1 VHPGCI
7 GMLASARKFGY
18 RSYEY
23 EARLVLAEIELQ
35 SHSAAARPHLAA
47 LEKDA
52 KEHGLLLIANHAQ
65 AVAQGE
71 LARAL
76 AVRNS
81 VSTRGR
87 RESPATPALEQF
99 QSGDVPS
106 ASPLIS

>member
-1 VHPGCI
+1 MPQVKAKSGKTSEAKKELEA
-7 GMLASARKFGY
+7 MLASARKFGY

-65 AVAQGE
+65 AVAQG
-71 LARAL
+71 
-76 AVRNS
+76 N
-81 VSTRGR
+81 
-87 RESPATPALEQF
+87 
-99 QSGDVPS
+99 
-106 ASPLIS
+106 